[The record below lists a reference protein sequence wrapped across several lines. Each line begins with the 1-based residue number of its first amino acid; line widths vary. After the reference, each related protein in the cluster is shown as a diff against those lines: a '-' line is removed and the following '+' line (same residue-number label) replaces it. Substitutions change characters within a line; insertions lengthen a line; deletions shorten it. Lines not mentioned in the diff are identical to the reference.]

1 MSQKEMQIALI
12 KYTKKSWCKSGLL
25 GVLIGLAVIVPGIS
39 GSTVAIIFKLYDQFL
54 YAVGNLFK
62 NFKRCFIFLLPIGLG
77 LIVGVGLGF
86 LTVKQLLDW
95 LPFAVIGL
103 FAGLMTGAF
112 PAVADEVKGMKW
124 TAARVTLLIVGVV
137 IPVAIGCFS
146 ALSGAK
152 NAEQAAEA
160 AGGVKDVFST
170 VRWWQIPLSLVVGY
184 AVGVTQIV
192 PGLSARAIMM
202 AIGWFQTL
210 VDSVSFTYWQSN
222 PAIFFIYAALGVG
235 FLAGLFTFS
244 KFLTYLF
251 RRVRDGAYSMIVGLS
266 IGSILSMFLNGDVV
280 VVYAEWAR
288 LGIVWADLILG
299 VLLFAAGGFVSYL
312 LVRYQRKKDAEKAE
326 NANETLA

>member
-54 YAVGNLFK
+54 YAIGNLFK
-62 NFKRCFIFLLPIGLG
+62 SFKRCFVFLLPIGLG

-103 FAGLMTGAF
+103 FAGLMSGAF

-124 TAARVTLLIVGVV
+124 TPARVALFIVGVL

-146 ALSGAK
+146 ALSGAN

-192 PGLSARAIMM
+192 PGLSASAIMM

-222 PAIFFIYAALGVG
+222 PEIFIIYAALGVG

-251 RRVRDGAYSMIVGLS
+251 RRVRNGAYSMIVGLS

-288 LGIVWADLILG
+288 LGVVWADLILG
-299 VLLFAAGGFVSYL
+299 VLLFAVGGFVSYL

-326 NANETLA
+326 KANETLA